1 MTSKS
6 THFCRHSCNQK
17 PTMAPLS
24 VGRLCKLH
32 IQKDEKAQE
41 PPRFPTLR
49 FMCYLRTH
57 TSSSS
62 FTTFA
67 WALLNAW
74 SRISMCRLWSSLVE
88 RAVASSASSF
98 SFSRWLSLSVRTWN
112 INIVFLKLGQSLK

>member
-6 THFCRHSCNQK
+6 THSCWHSCNQK
-17 PTMAPLS
+17 PMMAPLS

-32 IQKDEKAQE
+32 IQKDEK
-41 PPRFPTLR
+41 PRSSPDLLLSGL
-49 FMCYLRTH
+49 MCYLRTP